1 MGLSH
6 DLFSK
11 YLGEKAWL
19 SQATGSLLNIVG
31 LVVLAYTHQDLTRKT
46 FQVKQK
52 QLFWLYV
59 ILILAAISLPWH
71 YHWIDLP
78 VTYYLLFT
86 TVSVIWQNYLL
97 SGESFFIVFVYIGTF
112 SLYFTFWKQSFNGYL
127 DLFYGFTFYLS
138 QGKGSNPVLATFSS
152 LNGLLCNSLE
162 KYLNIKKYF

>member
-1 MGLSH
+1 M
-6 DLFSK
+6 
-11 YLGEKAWL
+11 
-19 SQATGSLLNIVG
+19 G

-71 YHWIDLP
+71 YHWTDLP

-86 TVSVIWQNYLL
+86 TVSVIWQDYLTFGLFQRYLQQEL
-97 SGESFFIVFVYIGTF
+97 SFKWQIVFFIVFVYIGTF

-138 QGKGSNPVLATFSS
+138 QGKGSNLVLATFSS
-152 LNGLLCNSLE
+152 LNVLLCNSLE
-162 KYLNIKKYF
+162 KYLSIKKYF

>member
-1 MGLSH
+1 M
-6 DLFSK
+6 
-11 YLGEKAWL
+11 
-19 SQATGSLLNIVG
+19 G
-31 LVVLAYTHQDLTRKT
+31 LVVLAYIHQDLTRKT

-71 YHWIDLP
+71 YHWTDLP

-86 TVSVIWQNYLL
+86 TVSVICIWQDYLIFGLFQRYLQQEL
-97 SGESFFIVFVYIGTF
+97 SFKWRIVFVYIGTF

-152 LNGLLCNSLE
+152 LNVLLCNSLE
-162 KYLNIKKYF
+162 KYLSIKKYF